1 MKKEKVNCL
10 LEQIRKKGRNGDTIL
25 AHINPLEAAM
35 LKKMGGSGTINPKTG
50 LPEFDLFSNPKKW
63 FKSVVGPAAG
73 VLLGNMIFPGVGGMI
88 GGALGG
94 AAGSKIRGRNDA
106 GQAAIRGAGM
116 GAALPT
122 AAGLLGTG
130 ANAMGATNIG
140 HALTKYGNINAILP
154 SLGLD
159 NVLGSAGTKSVA
171 GGAGA
176 NALLSQMHS
185 ADKNGS
191 ALENFERNNPTGV
204 SSGRDN
210 DDLSFTDKLT
220 KNSKNFLTKPKN
232 LLTLG
237 SLASQYLG
245 KEKKLTAAQKGRD
258 AKAEMLASRL
268 TPAEMAEQ
276 EQYDLAMEQAKRR
289 IARNKFLPEER
300 ININPIYNRVSSPQE
315 YNQSKRWLSYY
326 DNPQFTGQPIR
337 F

>member
-10 LEQIRKKGRNGDTIL
+10 LEQVRKKGRNGDTIL

-35 LKKMGGSGTINPKTG
+35 LKKAGGSGTINPKTG
-50 LPEFDLFSNPKKW
+50 LPEFGIFSNPKKW
-63 FKSVVGPAAG
+63 LKSNLGGGAG
-73 VLLGNMIFPGVGGMI
+73 AFIGNMILPGIGGVFGGAA
-88 GGALGG
+88 GGAL
-94 AAGSKIRGRNDA
+94 GSKIRGRSDA
-106 GQAAIRGAGM
+106 GQAALRGAGM

-130 ANAMGATNIG
+130 ANALGATNAG
-140 HALTKYGNINAILP
+140 HALTKYGNINALLP
-154 SLGLD
+154 SLGLG
-159 NVLGSAGTKSVA
+159 NVFGSEGASSLA

-191 ALENFERNNPTGV
+191 ALENFERSQSGV
-204 SSGRDN
+204 SAGSDEG
-210 DDLSFTDKLT
+210 FMGKLK
-220 KNSKNFLTKPKN
+220 KNSKDYLAKPKN
-232 LLTLG
+232 LLALG
-237 SLASQYLG
+237 QLGMQYYG

-258 AKAEMLASRL
+258 AKAEMLAARL

-300 ININPIYNRVSSPQE
+300 ININPLYNKVSSPQE